1 VDAEEEPK
9 KLLKEVVLLEVL
21 EVLEVSVVAAEVVV
35 PEVLE
40 A

>member
-1 VDAEEEPK
+1 VDADAELK
-9 KLLKEVVLLEVL
+9 KLLKEVVLLADPEVPEVL
-21 EVLEVSVVAAEVVV
+21 EVPEV

>member
-9 KLLKEVVLLEVL
+9 KLLKEVVLLADPEVL
-21 EVLEVSVVAAEVVV
+21 EVLEVLEV
-35 PEVLE
+35 PE